1 MIIEENVLLL
11 QECVT
16 SFNFYQIKT
25 FPKIFLLLMVGK
37 DFSLLIKIFLGK
49 FPNIKQKFHCK
60 KQTLTNMTFE
70 MFAFS

>member
-25 FPKIFLLLMVGK
+25 FPKIFFIINGWKRFQFVDKNIFGK
-37 DFSLLIKIFLGK
+37 ISKYKTKISL
-49 FPNIKQKFHCK
+49 
-60 KQTLTNMTFE
+60 
-70 MFAFS
+70 